1 MATTRR
7 FAPVAAG
14 EGASYL
20 IFDNLVTLKVTG
32 AQTDGGYAVTETIV
46 APGGGVPGLHTHA
59 AQETFY
65 ILAGKFAFPGPD
77 GATIHASVGDV
88 VHVPGGMPHTNLNVG
103 GTTARY
109 LAVFAPAGMDDFFA
123 EVGEPVAYS
132 ATVPAAPGP
141 PDMERFMAICQKHG
155 VAFAAPAPS
164 A

>member
-1 MATTRR
+1 MDTTCG
-7 FAPVAAG
+7 FAPVALG

-20 IFDNLVTLKVTG
+20 IIDNLVTLKVTG
-32 AQTDGGYAVTETIV
+32 AQTDGAYAITETIV

-65 ILAGKFAFPGPD
+65 ILEGEFAFPGL
-77 GATIHASVGDV
+77 GETVRASAGDV
-88 VHVPGGMPHTNLNVG
+88 VHVPGGVPHTNLNVG

-132 ATVPAAPGP
+132 ATVPVLQGP
-141 PDMERFMAICQKHG
+141 PDMERFMGICQKHG
-155 VAFAAPAPS
+155 VVFAGPPPPA
-164 A
+164 